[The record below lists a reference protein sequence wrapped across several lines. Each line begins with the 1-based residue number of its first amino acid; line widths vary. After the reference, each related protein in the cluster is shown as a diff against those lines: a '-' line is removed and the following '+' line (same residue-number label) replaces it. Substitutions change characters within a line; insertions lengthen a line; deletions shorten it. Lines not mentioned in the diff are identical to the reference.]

1 MLIKPL
7 FKLKYLDRWDSIEST
22 FIADGRFLSAHLPHP
37 QWQPL
42 WYCGT
47 RYDYLY
53 PPVLR
58 YGTAL
63 LAHVWLPV
71 KAYHLY
77 TALLYCLGIAGVY
90 FLVWVLSRSR
100 GAAWLAAAA
109 AALVSPLYLLIPLFR
124 ADTQH
129 FAPWRL
135 WVLTALW
142 RGSAH
147 LGAIFVAFRA
157 GVRLRRATPLESGRH
172 SARGTPIGS
181 GRID

>member
-1 MLIKPL
+1 MRRAKLVLDLLLIFVFTAVLIKPL

-71 KAYHLY
+71 KAYHIY

-109 AALVSPLYLLIPLFR
+109 AAWS
-124 ADTQH
+124 
-129 FAPWRL
+129 RL
-135 WVLTALW
+135 
-142 RGSAH
+142 S
-147 LGAIFVAFRA
+147 IC
-157 GVRLRRATPLESGRH
+157 
-172 SARGTPIGS
+172 
-181 GRID
+181 